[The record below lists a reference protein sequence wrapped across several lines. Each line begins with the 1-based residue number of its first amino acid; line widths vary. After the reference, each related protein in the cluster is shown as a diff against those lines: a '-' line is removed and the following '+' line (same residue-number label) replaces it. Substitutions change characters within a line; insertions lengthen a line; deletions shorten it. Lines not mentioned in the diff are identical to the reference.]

1 MEAHCEGR
9 VVPKFIMFYSRLG
22 ALESRQEPSLCS
34 AKVDCVKLHALGSI
48 SSQQNLRGIPH
59 ELEMEELDLGL

>member
-1 MEAHCEGR
+1 M
-9 VVPKFIMFYSRLG
+9 VPKFLMFYSRLG

-34 AKVDCVKLHALGSI
+34 AKVKFKNDCVKLHALGSI